1 MANSFAYLVLYLS
14 PLVVV
19 LLFRALPRTP
29 ALIWAV
35 VGGYLFLPI
44 GIGLNLP
51 LLPALTKDLLPVL
64 TAAVMCLVVAADRPG
79 ESAAPLRR
87 AAPLPSESPPAA
99 PLSSVLPS
107 AVPRAGQAGSGGETK
122 ARPAF
127 TRQRTPVA
135 RQEIAAARQAGAG
148 EAVTAAPARP
158 RRLVGNILLLMLVV
172 TPLLTMLQN
181 TDPVI
186 AGPTFI
192 PGLRP
197 YDFFSMVLGALV
209 TVLPLLLARRYLATA
224 AHHLVL
230 LRILCVA
237 GLIYSLPALFEVRM
251 SPQLNVW
258 FYGYFPHSFAQQMR
272 DGGFRAVVFLGHGLV
287 VAIFLAVTIL
297 STFALWRVRRPFG
310 GSAGLLMA
318 GAWLLGTL
326 VLCKSLGAL
335 VSTLLLLPLVLFAS
349 MRVQMIVAAV
359 IAVTVLLYPML
370 RGGGLIPVDRIY
382 AASASISAERA
393 ESFKYRLD
401 NEDILLDRAN
411 LKPFAGWGSW
421 GRNRVYDPESGRDIS
436 VTDGAWII
444 VIGIYGWIGYVA
456 QFGLLTLPTVLLAWR
471 QRSLGLSFA
480 TTGLCLVL
488 AVNLIDLI
496 PNSGLTPLTWLIA
509 GAVLGYWERGGQA
522 VKRLPAPET
531 HRVTL
536 ARIAEGVTLR
546 DRSREAVRRS
556 GGR

>member
-79 ESAAPLRR
+79 ERAAPLRR

-107 AVPRAGQAGSGGETK
+107 AVPRAGQAGSGGETE

-258 FYGYFPHSFAQQMR
+258 FYGYFPHSFAQQVR
-272 DGGFRAVVFLGHGLV
+272 DGGFRPVVFIGHGLS
-287 VAIFLAVTIL
+287 VALFFALSILAA
-297 STFALWRVRRPFG
+297 FALWRSRTPSMSR
-310 GSAGLLMA
+310 AGALMA
-318 GAWLLGTL
+318 GVWLLGVL
-326 VLCKSLGAL
+326 VLCKTLGAL
-335 VSTLLLLPLVLFAS
+335 ISTLLLLPFVLLAT
-349 MRVQMIVAAV
+349 MRVQMILAAT
-359 IAVTVLLYPML
+359 IAMTVLLYPML
-370 RGGGLIPVDRIY
+370 RGADLIPLDRMT
-382 AASASISAERA
+382 AFADSISEERA
-393 ESFKYRLD
+393 QSFQFRLD

-411 LKPFAGWGSW
+411 LKPFGGWGSW

-456 QFGLLTLPTVLLAWR
+456 QFGFLTIPTLLLAVR
-471 QRSLGLSFA
+471 QRAFKLSFA

-496 PNSGLTPLTWLIA
+496 PNAGLTPLTWLIA
-509 GAVLGYWERGGQA
+509 GAVLGYWEREGQA
-522 VKRLPAPET
+522 AQNLHVPEVHRLITSRNAGPVA
-531 HRVTL
+531 
-536 ARIAEGVTLR
+536 LR
-546 DRSREAVRRS
+546 DRSGAAVRQS

>member
-29 ALIWAV
+29 ALIWSV
-35 VGGYLFLPI
+35 VAGYLFLPI

-64 TAAVMCLVVAADRPG
+64 TAAVMCLVVPADRPG
-79 ESAAPLRR
+79 EGAAPFRR
-87 AAPLPSESPPAA
+87 AA
-99 PLSSVLPS
+99 PLSSVPPF
-107 AVPRAGQAGSGGETK
+107 AVPRAGRAGSEGAGE

-135 RQEIAAARQAGAG
+135 RQEVVPARQASAG
-148 EAVTAAPARP
+148 EAATAAPARS
-158 RRLVGNILLLMLVV
+158 RRLVGNILLLMLVG
-172 TPLLTMLQN
+172 TPFLTVMQN
-181 TDPVI
+181 ADPVI

-192 PGLRP
+192 AGLRP
-197 YDFFSMVLGALV
+197 YDAFSMVLGALV
-209 TVLPLLLARRYLATA
+209 TVLPLLLARRYLATQ
-224 AHHLVL
+224 AHHMAL
-230 LRILCVA
+230 LRIFCVA
-237 GLIYSLPALFEVRM
+237 GLLYSLPALFEVRM

-258 FYGYFPHSFAQQMR
+258 FYGYFPHSFAQQVR
-272 DGGFRAVVFLGHGLV
+272 DGGFRAVVFLGHGLT

-297 STFALWRVRRPFG
+297 STFALWRARRSFG

-335 VSTLLLLPLVLFAS
+335 ISTLLLLPLLLFAS
-349 MRVQMIVAAV
+349 MRVQMIVAAT
-359 IAVTVLLYPML
+359 IAVVVLLYPML
-370 RGGGLIPVDRIY
+370 RGADLIPVDRIY
-382 AASASISAERA
+382 AISASISAERA

-411 LKPFAGWGSW
+411 LKPFGGWGSW
-421 GRNRVYDPESGRDIS
+421 GRNRVYDPDSGRDIS

-444 VIGIYGWIGYVA
+444 VVGTSGWLGYIA
-456 QFGLLTLPTVLLAWR
+456 QFGLLTLPTLLLAWR

-496 PNSGLTPLTWLIA
+496 PNAGLSPLTWLLA
-509 GAVLGYWERGGQA
+509 GAVLGYWERGGQSA
-522 VKRLPAPET
+522 QRQPSQET
-531 HRVTL
+531 PHAAT
-536 ARIAEGVTLR
+536 ARRMDSVIVAG
-546 DRSREAVRRS
+546 RSGAGTRRS
-556 GGR
+556 GTR

>member
-29 ALIWAV
+29 ALIWSV
-35 VGGYLFLPI
+35 VGGYLFLPV

-79 ESAAPLRR
+79 ETAAPLRTPR
-87 AAPLPSESPPAA
+87 PATLPAT
-99 PLSSVLPS
+99 
-107 AVPRAGQAGSGGETK
+107 PRAGRTKQGEEME

-127 TRQRTPVA
+127 TRQRTHVA
-135 RQEIAAARQAGAG
+135 RQEAAARRESAGGAQAI
-148 EAVTAAPARP
+148 PARQT
-158 RRLVGNILLLMLVV
+158 LVGNILLALLVG
-172 TPLLTMLQN
+172 TPFLTAMQN
-181 TDPVI
+181 ADPVI

-197 YDFFSMVLGALV
+197 YDAFSLLLGALV
-209 TVLPLLLARRYLATA
+209 TVLPLLLARRYLATP
-224 AHHLVL
+224 AHHMVL
-230 LRILCVA
+230 LHILCVA

-258 FYGYFPHSFAQQMR
+258 FYGYFPHSFAQQYR
-272 DGGFRAVVFLGHGLV
+272 DGGFRPVVFIQHGLMVALFFAVTV
-287 VAIFLAVTIL
+287 VAA
-297 STFALWRVRRPFG
+297 FALWRTRTLSTPR
-310 GSAGLLMA
+310 AGALMA
-318 GAWLLGTL
+318 GVWLLGVL
-326 VLCKSLGAL
+326 VLCKTLGAL
-335 VSTLLLLPLVLFAS
+335 ISTLLLLPVVLLAPKR
-349 MRVQMIVAAV
+349 MQMILAAAV
-359 IAVTVLLYPML
+359 AMTVLLYPML
-370 RGGGLIPVDRIY
+370 RGADLIPVDRMTGF
-382 AASASISAERA
+382 AASINEERA
-393 ESFKYRLD
+393 QSFQFRLD

-421 GRNRVYDPESGRDIS
+421 GRNRVHDAESGSDIS

-444 VIGIYGWIGYVA
+444 VIGVYGWIGYVA
-456 QFGLLTLPTVLLAWR
+456 QFGFLTIPTLLLALR
-471 QRSLGLSFA
+471 QRAFELTFA

-496 PNSGLTPLTWLIA
+496 PNTGLTPLTWLIA

-522 VKRLPAPET
+522 AGHQPVPDTRRP
-531 HRVTL
+531 VTDRDAAL
-536 ARIAEGVTLR
+536 IAVR
-546 DRSREAVRRS
+546 DRSGAAVRQS

>member
-51 LLPALTKDLLPVL
+51 LLPALTKDFLPVL
-64 TAAVMCLVVAADRPG
+64 TAAVMCLVVPADRPG
-79 ESAAPLRR
+79 ERAAPLRR
-87 AAPLPSESPPAA
+87 AAPVP
-99 PLSSVLPS
+99 
-107 AVPRAGQAGSGGETK
+107 AVPRAGRAGSGGETE

-370 RGGGLIPVDRIY
+370 RGAGLIPVDRIY

-456 QFGLLTLPTVLLAWR
+456 QFGLLTLPTLLLAWR

-509 GAVLGYWERGGQA
+509 GAVLGYWEQDGAHTIERHTEVLTHPPG
-522 VKRLPAPET
+522 PET
-531 HRVTL
+531 RRAV
-536 ARIAEGVTLR
+536 IAV
-546 DRSREAVRRS
+546 
-556 GGR
+556 GRQVGAIRLNRQRGA